1 MGMQPERSGLTYCI
15 PMIFWNTVRYARTRI
30 PRSRGVVLTAGHVP
44 TGAMRATSLPRAI
57 AAFAAA
63 AALAISPVLTGYAA
77 AQRPLA
83 DVNFEEWRTLSDAC
97 SNEKA
102 AALAVLFPNGA
113 TAQQQEDFDHAF
125 AQRLTG
131 ASSAQLM
138 PQWQAFSEQSAAGAP
153 HAAENAFAACVY
165 HARIRQL
172 DPNAVFATPAQSQ
185 TDQLFANLPRRDS
198 GAGASMIAESLD
210 PAARAE
216 RQRLQQQADAERQ
229 ARQQQAAANNAAFW
243 DTLLGVVAT
252 VGSAYVNYESQRA
265 QIEAG
270 NQAAAA
276 QAAANAALQQQQ
288 QQAAAAPPQQ
298 GAAYTYLNGQCVG
311 YGCPSGSN
319 AQANI
324 DLDACVTASMEFIPA
339 AQAGNG
345 MNTYTV
351 WFQNTCPNTLSVHA
365 RDSRGTV
372 QWDTL
377 YPARGAPTR
386 AHVLCTNCSGFSEWW
401 VNEGPHHPIGGH

>member
-1 MGMQPERSGLTYCI
+1 
-15 PMIFWNTVRYARTRI
+15 
-30 PRSRGVVLTAGHVP
+30 
-44 TGAMRATSLPRAI
+44 MRATPLTRAV
-57 AAFAAA
+57 
-63 AALAISPVLTGYAA
+63 AALALAGALTISPVLTNYAA
-77 AQRPLA
+77 AQRPVS
-83 DVNFEEWRTLSDAC
+83 DIGHEEWRTLSEAC
-97 SNEKA
+97 TNEKA

-113 TAQQQEDFDHAF
+113 TAQQQEDLDQAF
-125 AQRLTG
+125 AQQLTG

-138 PQWQAFSEQSAAGAP
+138 PQWQAFSDQSVAGAP

-276 QAAANAALQQQQ
+276 QAAANAAAMQQQQ
-288 QQAAAAPPQQ
+288 PGAPSASDALHVVGGYTCSDLPGSGNACGGGAGGGAGDCITISNYEWHNHCNRAVEVLFTFLPVNSGTPENMFPHFRVRVVDDATIQQTRTEYLQALDPDVPVKNFRILLVCATSVVGLVNAA
-298 GAAYTYLNGQCVG
+298 G
-311 YGCPSGSN
+311 
-319 AQANI
+319 
-324 DLDACVTASMEFIPA
+324 
-339 AQAGNG
+339 QAG
-345 MNTYTV
+345 V
-351 WFQNTCPNTLSVHA
+351 A
-365 RDSRGTV
+365 
-372 QWDTL
+372 
-377 YPARGAPTR
+377 GAHC
-386 AHVLCTNCSGFSEWW
+386 A
-401 VNEGPHHPIGGH
+401 